1 MGLRYRDIPI
11 IADGSEVLGQ
21 QDGVC
26 YVYGKATKATK
37 KRGRRQASAF
47 ASEIREEC
55 DMHYDDLD
63 DEVLWTKKSI
73 FLSYHTGRII
83 N

>member
-1 MGLRYRDIPI
+1 MHLFDGTKEYKDVPI
-11 IADGSEVLGQ
+11 IAEGSEILGQ

-26 YVYGKATKATK
+26 YVYGKATKVTNN

-63 DEVLWTKKSI
+63 DEV
-73 FLSYHTGRII
+73 
-83 N
+83 